1 MIARTYPGLE
11 EVLAAELAA
20 LGAKEINAQKRAV
33 FFKGGKDL
41 LYRTNFLLR
50 SAVRVH
56 LRLFSFSIQ
65 NQDDL
70 YRKIQDCDW
79 RTLMLVTDTLAVDA
93 HVHSPL
99 FNHSKFA
106 ALRTKDAIVD
116 QFRKHQGSRPSV
128 DTENPTIRVHVHLV
142 DRECTVSLDSSGESL
157 HLRGYRTQAD
167 KAPLNEVLAAGLVLL
182 SGWDAKSPF
191 IDPLCGAGTIPI
203 EAGMLAYNIPPALRK
218 ARFGFFTWK
227 DFDEKLWNSIREK
240 AISEIRTEGPII
252 VASDHSKKAVSM
264 ARVNAKNAGLE
275 NLIEIKCEEFQNL
288 VPPPGPGTLI
298 MNPPYGERLEE
309 ENIEQLYELLGDK
322 FKKDFAGWNAWV
334 FSANLQALKRVG
346 LKPSKRIPLRNGP
359 MEARLNLYEL
369 YAGKKEKPGR
379 NE

>member
-33 FFKGGKDL
+33 LFKGGKDL

-106 ALRTKDAIVD
+106 ALRA
-116 QFRKHQGSRPSV
+116 
-128 DTENPTIRVHVHLV
+128 
-142 DRECTVSLDSSGESL
+142 
-157 HLRGYRTQAD
+157 
-167 KAPLNEVLAAGLVLL
+167 
-182 SGWDAKSPF
+182 
-191 IDPLCGAGTIPI
+191 
-203 EAGMLAYNIPPALRK
+203 
-218 ARFGFFTWK
+218 
-227 DFDEKLWNSIREK
+227 
-240 AISEIRTEGPII
+240 
-252 VASDHSKKAVSM
+252 
-264 ARVNAKNAGLE
+264 
-275 NLIEIKCEEFQNL
+275 
-288 VPPPGPGTLI
+288 
-298 MNPPYGERLEE
+298 
-309 ENIEQLYELLGDK
+309 
-322 FKKDFAGWNAWV
+322 
-334 FSANLQALKRVG
+334 
-346 LKPSKRIPLRNGP
+346 
-359 MEARLNLYEL
+359 
-369 YAGKKEKPGR
+369 
-379 NE
+379 